1 MSLIKVLPDQVSN
14 KIAAGEVIERPAS
27 VVKELVENALD
38 AHAKRIIVRV
48 ERAGQRLIS
57 VSDDGDGMDPEDAR
71 LCFEPHATSKIA
83 TEEDIFHIRSFGFRG
98 EAMPSIAS
106 VSRMTVRTR
115 RRESQEGFQVTIN
128 GGTPAETMPISTT
141 ITLRFPRK

>member
-1 MSLIKVLPDQVSN
+1 MSFIKILPDQVSN

-57 VSDDGDGMDPEDAR
+57 VSDDGDGMDPEM
-71 LCFEPHATSKIA
+71 H
-83 TEEDIFHIRSFGFRG
+83 SF
-98 EAMPSIAS
+98 
-106 VSRMTVRTR
+106 VLSRMRPAR
-115 RRESQEGFQVTIN
+115 SQPKRIFFTSARSDSAEKPCRASPRS
-128 GGTPAETMPISTT
+128 PA
-141 ITLRFPRK
+141 